1 MIFVEILRF
10 WISLSNDLH
19 CTKNEETL
27 NGKFCVCAKS
37 VMGPASFLCA
47 SLQLNAQ
54 SITENLSIL
63 YVAWHGFIIAESPRK
78 LKLVLQRKNE
88 IPVKIFSNR

>member
-1 MIFVEILRF
+1 MISTAQKMKKPLTENFV
-10 WISLSNDLH
+10 
-19 CTKNEETL
+19 
-27 NGKFCVCAKS
+27 CVQSQSWAQQ
-37 VMGPASFLCA
+37 ASSALY
-47 SLQLNAQ
+47 LQLNAQ